1 MPESVRFAV
10 RLKLARKTNP
20 SFPALL
26 VACPRLNQFLV
37 RAQFRAYQLGA
48 PGSSTRV
55 CRASNARTSRPQR
68 NTFPGTELH
77 PRPPA
82 SLPSNRVQIAARF
95 QGTAFSIPPNAPIE
109 SDQSDRSSS
118 FLFANF
124 SRSSLPLFVEL
135 RTRCNAMQA
144 AGQNHSLNGR

>member
-37 RAQFRAYQLGA
+37 RAQFRAYQLAA

-55 CRASNARTSRPQR
+55 CTASNARSSRPDR
-68 NTFPGTELH
+68 DRFPGTELH

-82 SLPSNRVQIAARF
+82 SLPSNRVQIAARI
-95 QGTAFSIPPNAPIE
+95 QETVFSILPNAPIE
-109 SDQSDRSSS
+109 SGQSDRSSS
-118 FLFANF
+118 FRPANF
-124 SRSSLPLFVEL
+124 SRSSLSLFVEL
-135 RTRCNAMQA
+135 RTQ
-144 AGQNHSLNGR
+144 